1 MSMTISQYSP
11 AGEKEY
17 VRYFTTNDAIL
28 YSHLRNLEKENT
40 TYVGPYAMLDKIS
53 GPLKS
58 KREPRVLQCSK
69 KYVKVTKMYICP
81 WRSFFTVIKY
91 TTILFSQVK

>member
-28 YSHLRNLEKENT
+28 YSPLRNLVKENT
-40 TYVGPYAMLDKIS
+40 TYARPSAMLNKIS

-69 KYVKVTKMYICP
+69 KYVKATKCT
-81 WRSFFTVIKY
+81 FV
-91 TTILFSQVK
+91 LGVVFSR